1 MDMIRQYG
9 VEESDG
15 VEILVDI
22 NQIHPGTE
30 LSKEFIGHAHFILNK
45 LNYATAL
52 LPIIGET

>member
-1 MDMIRQYG
+1 MIRQYG